1 MYYFHFQINWYNLL
15 QKYAEGSE
23 VVMKNAHPLNI
34 DINYLISL
42 CEIIRRTPSIVIGM

>member
-1 MYYFHFQINWYNLL
+1 MRKKFLGIMYYFHFQINWYNLL

-34 DINYLISL
+34 DINYLIDLAISQ
-42 CEIIRRTPSIVIGM
+42 